1 MCNRDLSVLIS
12 MSFDE
17 ALSGAGGNLSVVAAF
32 RKVQN
37 IGKGLKSNGNSNKAG
52 FL

>member
-1 MCNRDLSVLIS
+1 MLIS
-12 MSFDE
+12 MSFDG
-17 ALSGAGGNLSVVAAF
+17 ALSGAGGKRCGSLIF
-32 RKVQN
+32 RKVQK